1 MRNFDH
7 EEEFNLALKETGFWG
22 RSGSGCIPYSRKTGR
37 FLIGLRS
44 EDVLEP
50 LTWGT
55 WGGAIP
61 KGSTAEENALVELY
75 EETMFDDD
83 AEMIHVYRFTDEG
96 SGFIY
101 DTFIAVIDDEFE
113 PKLNWENCDYGWFE
127 EREFPKPLHY
137 GLEIILKNV
146 PNITSMIEIEKSTL
160 NGSL

>member
-1 MRNFDH
+1 MNNFDH
-7 EEEFNLALKETGFWG
+7 EEEFNAALEETGFWG

-44 EDVLEP
+44 PDVLEP

-61 KGSTAEENALVELY
+61 KGLTPEANALVELF
-75 EETMFDDD
+75 EETMFDGP

-101 DTFIAVIDDEFE
+101 DNFIAVVDEEFQ
-113 PKLNWENCDYGWFE
+113 PQLNWENCDFGWFE
-127 EREFPKPLHY
+127 FGKFPFPRHY
-137 GLEIILKNV
+137 GLETLLKNV
-146 PNITSMIEIEKSTL
+146 PDLTSVVSMKNIHRP
-160 NGSL
+160 